1 MDGAQ
6 TIWILGVVTK
16 LKGAHNV
23 VSQPKSKGLLIPIHQ
38 HVLMALGNMKLEKDA
53 IWQTDMIFISLMTIG
68 CMEY

>member
-6 TIWILGVVTK
+6 TIWILGVITK

-38 HVLMALGNMKLEKDA
+38 HVLMALGNMKLEKDG
-53 IWQTDMIFISLMTIG
+53 M
-68 CMEY
+68 